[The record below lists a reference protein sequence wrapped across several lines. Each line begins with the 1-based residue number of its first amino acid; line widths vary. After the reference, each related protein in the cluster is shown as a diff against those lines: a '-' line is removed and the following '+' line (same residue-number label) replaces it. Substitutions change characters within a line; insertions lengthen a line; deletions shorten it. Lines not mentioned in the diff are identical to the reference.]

1 MENAINLINC
11 NSKCAKTENCIFTCL
26 DLKIFRLQLADFH
39 TKSYM
44 QALKSSDP
52 DLHHAHQLGRKDNYC
67 PRFVCDSYL
76 VVVRGRLYIFTKKEF
91 PLILQL
97 HCVPLVPQIYQKILL
112 SDPRWRSWFFE
123 PRPFLPW
130 EN

>member
-1 MENAINLINC
+1 MYPGTYYTQASVAIIYYQLVLQSFNLIL
-11 NSKCAKTENCIFTCL
+11 F
-26 DLKIFRLQLADFH
+26 
-39 TKSYM
+39 
-44 QALKSSDP
+44 
-52 DLHHAHQLGRKDNYC
+52 
-67 PRFVCDSYL
+67 
-76 VVVRGRLYIFTKKEF
+76 VRGRLYIFTKKKF

-112 SDPRWRSWFFE
+112 GDPRWRTWFFE